1 VLTIEGKNKPTDVR
15 IKDPIT
21 FEVVKNGLL
30 SLADELAI
38 TVVRTA
44 HSQTVRDV
52 MDFST
57 AICDRNGRVV
67 AQGCGIPF
75 HLGSL
80 PDAMDAVIAKFGSDT
95 HAGDIFV
102 LNDPDEGG
110 MHLPDAFLIK
120 PVFSGEDLV
129 GYSAC
134 VAHHQDIGGRAA
146 GGNAVDSTE
155 IFQEG
160 LQIPLLKLYDRG
172 RLDKSLLALWLR
184 NVRIPD
190 IVYGDI
196 QAQLAACHTGEVGLL
211 QFADRYTPAGLQA
224 LMDEILDYTEA
235 RVRAAIAT
243 IPQGD
248 YLFEDHI
255 DDDGFGSGPILIK
268 VRITVLGDRV
278 DVDFDG
284 TSLQVKAALNATMSF
299 TRAAVYA
306 ALMCVLGTDI
316 PSNAGFYRPIT
327 VTAPKGTIL
336 NPTRPAPRAARGLT
350 GFRTL
355 DATLGALSKAMPELV
370 PAAGEGG
377 ATMIAFGGTDR
388 QGAAYI
394 CVDFV
399 TCGWGARPDRDGVDA
414 VSPIGA
420 NAANI
425 PIEEIE
431 LHQPVRIEQYSFVP
445 DTEGAGKWRGCLSIV
460 REYQL
465 LSDEG
470 VLQIR
475 SDRRLFPPYGLAGG
489 DQGSPSNNVLNPGP
503 NQQVLPTKLTMPI
516 QRGDILRH
524 TLAGGG
530 GHGDPLERD
539 PKLVLED
546 VLDEKVSVERAR
558 TKYGVVIDLDQ
569 GRIDL
574 GKTKTQR
581 AKYSRAN

>member
-1 VLTIEGKNKPTDVR
+1 VLRIAPNGKSTEVR

-44 HSQTVRDV
+44 HSQVVRDV

-57 AICDRNGRVV
+57 AICDRTGRVV

-80 PDAMDAVIAKFGSDT
+80 PDAMEAVIAKYGADT
-95 HAGDIFV
+95 HPGDIFV

-120 PVFSGEDLV
+120 PVFSGEDLI

-172 RLDKSLLALWLR
+172 RLDTNLLAIWLR

-190 IVYGDI
+190 VVYGDI

-211 QFADRYTPAGLQA
+211 QFANRYTPSGLQT

-243 IPQGD
+243 IPNGD
-248 YLFEDHI
+248 YSFEDWI
-255 DDDGFGSGPILIK
+255 DDDGFGSGPIAIK
-268 VRITVLGDRV
+268 VRITVLEDHIK
-278 DVDFDG
+278 VDFDG
-284 TSLQVKAALNATMSF
+284 TSQQVRAALNATMSF
-299 TRAAVYA
+299 TRAAVYI

-336 NPTRPAPRAARGLT
+336 NPIRPAPRAARGLT
-350 GFRTL
+350 GYRTF
-355 DATLGALSKAMPELV
+355 DATLGALSKALPELV

-377 ATMIAFGGTDR
+377 ATMIAMGGTNKD
-388 QGAAYI
+388 GASYI

-414 VSPIGA
+414 VSPLSA

-431 LHQPVRIEQYSFVP
+431 LHQPVRIEQYGFLP

-475 SDRRLFPPYGLAGG
+475 SDRRLFPPYGLGGG

-503 NQQVLPTKLTMPI
+503 NQQVLPTTITMPI
-516 QRGDILRH
+516 KRGDILRH

-530 GHGDPLERD
+530 GYGDPMQRD
-539 PKLVLED
+539 PRLVLDD

-558 TKYGVVIDLDQ
+558 TKYGVVIDLHEKSVNEV
-569 GRIDL
+569 
-574 GKTKTQR
+574 KTNAER
-581 AKYSRAN
+581 ARYSRAK